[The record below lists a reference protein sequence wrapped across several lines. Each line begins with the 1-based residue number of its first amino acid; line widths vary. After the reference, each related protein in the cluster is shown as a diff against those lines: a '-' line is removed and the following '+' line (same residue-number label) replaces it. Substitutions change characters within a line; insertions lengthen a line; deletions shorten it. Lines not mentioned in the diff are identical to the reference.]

1 MHLCLDFS
9 SSTLSGS
16 LSKGHGCRRIRTLPT
31 VPVES
36 SGIDRILIFID
47 CRELRW
53 LHVKLLAILCWAM
66 SLWIVLLVVVVFVV
80 VHRCDVATHQQEMAL
95 PKAVQGVLWSWCSEF
110 RVICVGLTKRLDI
123 GTGHYSDDSTNNST
137 PARVRTK
144 EGTHVSWADVVKGTM
159 S

>member
-16 LSKGHGCRRIRTLPT
+16 LSKGHGYRRIRTLPT

-36 SGIDRILIFID
+36 SGIDQILIFID
-47 CRELRW
+47 CPELRW

-66 SLWIVLLVVVVFVV
+66 SLWIVLLVEVVFVV

-95 PKAVQGVLWSWCSEF
+95 PTAVQEVL
-110 RVICVGLTKRLDI
+110 
-123 GTGHYSDDSTNNST
+123 
-137 PARVRTK
+137 
-144 EGTHVSWADVVKGTM
+144 
-159 S
+159 